1 MEKEAT
7 GNSELEIIDKS
18 MEKFVGKYKLMSTA
32 LLCFRLD
39 EAEARLDKAG
49 FEFGKQR
56 DRITAL
62 ETYIHDELENLVK
75 SKIEAAKT
83 QLRGEMAK

>member
-7 GNSELEIIDKS
+7 GTFEIDTINEMMGKLIGGYSLISKAYMVREIAELKERI
-18 MEKFVGKYKLMSTA
+18 EKAS
-32 LLCFRLD
+32 
-39 EAEARLDKAG
+39 

-56 DRITAL
+56 DKIAAL
-62 ETYIHDELENLVK
+62 ETYINDELESLVK

>member
-1 MEKEAT
+1 METNEIDTINQNFEKLIGGYSLISKAYMVREIAELKER
-7 GNSELEIIDKS
+7 I
-18 MEKFVGKYKLMSTA
+18 EKAS
-32 LLCFRLD
+32 
-39 EAEARLDKAG
+39 

-62 ETYIHDELENLVK
+62 ETYINDELENLVK

-83 QLRGEMAK
+83 QLRSEMVK

>member
-7 GNSELEIIDKS
+7 GTFEIDTINEMMGKLIGGYSLISKAYMVREIAELKERI
-18 MEKFVGKYKLMSTA
+18 EKAS
-32 LLCFRLD
+32 
-39 EAEARLDKAG
+39 

-62 ETYIHDELENLVK
+62 ETYINDELESLIK